1 MIFEMGFPAMADDA
15 VAVWRCGPRT
25 EVAHRAAPAPER
37 IAIVPLQSF
46 VFAYFS
52 VELRQLSMPHRA

>member
-15 VAVWRCGPRT
+15 VAVWRYGPRT
-25 EVAHRAAPAPER
+25 EVAHRAAPEPER
-37 IAIVPLQSF
+37 IVRLQSF

-52 VELRQLSMPHRA
+52 VKLRQLSIPHRA